1 MLVHVC
7 TNIFYSKLIIVLKE
21 IWKKMIIYVLVFTNN
36 QLFVPL
42 NRPAVL
48 LAALNMVAQH
58 TKHDLYGLS
67 LENNHIYLGE
77 GLIWIRRL
85 FPELKVLDLA
95 GNKVITCFIFVI
107 YIALIFKK
115 KIVLQ
120 FSDIKELRC
129 LSGFTIHELNLS
141 RNPLCNTEDKERYKR
156 YAHFFML
163 EV

>member
-1 MLVHVC
+1 MFL
-7 TNIFYSKLIIVLKE
+7 F
-21 IWKKMIIYVLVFTNN
+21 VLVFTDN

-95 GNKVITCFIFVI
+95 GNKVKIKTINFMYLHFVI
-107 YIALIFKK
+107 IIF
-115 KIVLQ
+115 ISV
-120 FSDIKELRC
+120 F
-129 LSGFTIHELNLS
+129 
-141 RNPLCNTEDKERYKR
+141 
-156 YAHFFML
+156 
-163 EV
+163 

>member
-1 MLVHVC
+1 M
-7 TNIFYSKLIIVLKE
+7 
-21 IWKKMIIYVLVFTNN
+21 VLVFTEN

-95 GNKVITCFIFVI
+95 GNKVTSFKIFVD
-107 YIALIFKK
+107 IFV
-115 KIVLQ
+115 KI
-120 FSDIKELRC
+120 S
-129 LSGFTIHELNLS
+129 NL
-141 RNPLCNTEDKERYKR
+141 
-156 YAHFFML
+156 FFL
-163 EV
+163 VG

>member
-1 MLVHVC
+1 M
-7 TNIFYSKLIIVLKE
+7 
-21 IWKKMIIYVLVFTNN
+21 FTDN

-77 GLIWIRRL
+77 GLVWIRRL

-95 GNKVITCFIFVI
+95 GNKVSVSSKVFSLGTLVI
-107 YIALIFKK
+107 YIIHNAFFSLLI
-115 KIVLQ
+115 
-120 FSDIKELRC
+120 
-129 LSGFTIHELNLS
+129 
-141 RNPLCNTEDKERYKR
+141 
-156 YAHFFML
+156 
-163 EV
+163 

>member
-1 MLVHVC
+1 V
-7 TNIFYSKLIIVLKE
+7 FF
-21 IWKKMIIYVLVFTNN
+21 VLVFTNN

-95 GNKVITCFIFVI
+95 GNKVMCSLFFS
-107 YIALIFKK
+107 LIRLICKNNFYC
-115 KIVLQ
+115 
-120 FSDIKELRC
+120 SC
-129 LSGFTIHELNLS
+129 LI
-141 RNPLCNTEDKERYKR
+141 
-156 YAHFFML
+156 
-163 EV
+163 